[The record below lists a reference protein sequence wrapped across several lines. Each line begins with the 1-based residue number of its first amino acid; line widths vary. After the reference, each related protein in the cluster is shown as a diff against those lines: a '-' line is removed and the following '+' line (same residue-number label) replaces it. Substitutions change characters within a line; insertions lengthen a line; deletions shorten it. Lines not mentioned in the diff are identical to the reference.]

1 MTATVQKKPTFKNKK
16 NFERFLAEIDGMGE
30 SAIRDIMGDEYIDT
44 PGFYKD
50 EKKDYNGIMDFMTWN
65 MGSEEL
71 ARLKEWWL
79 KNVNKGKGE

>member
-16 NFERFLAEIDGMGE
+16 SFERFLAEIDGMGE